1 MFKVIVRLTRK
12 DTRVPWAGPPPE
24 DFKNAFRE
32 KYVFTKRYLSE
43 KTIVSE
49 LSIEKTTYWSS
60 EEDYLSFVTDE
71 DPRISKWLE
80 EYYLQKNRNKFSE
93 DIVCY
98 EEEDNL
104 YKQPHIFVVFI
115 PGSAGNFVSSMLE
128 SLTNNELNRISLSN
142 IGHVHFNAV
151 VERKKIGI
159 DHISLGIGLAGIDPE
174 FFSYVDK
181 IKFYMEKIDSVNYE
195 NRPYVSWTHDFEN
208 IILYKV
214 LFPNSK
220 TLSITSYTLK
230 ERLISIIMGIRK
242 NFFSTDDQ
250 LAISTNSRIIV
261 KIIKKKVISVY
272 FKKYYSNKKYV
283 AGHNDLDLFLMLQA
297 HLDVNKLNLGTD
309 LSSVVPYS
317 NDDFDGD
324 LSYMKNKMQVPKGIE
339 NTELSTSKIRFSDIL
354 ENNNKNLSLAF
365 ETLLERNLT
374 AAELVYIE
382 QSLNQYIKGQDQFV
396 LTDPVGYINS
406 LKEKADLIV
415 SSFENV

>member
-1 MFKVIVRLTRK
+1 
-12 DTRVPWAGPPPE
+12 VPWAGPPPE